1 MVPLRKSTG
10 LAGVTYAI
18 GDSKSNAGKMPA
30 KWEIVWRWSK
40 GLASIKRRN
49 QSAGAEGQN
58 RTVDTGIF
66 SAVLYQL
73 SYLGE

>member
-1 MVPLRKSTG
+1 MSAIERLEEKPERDVATRKE
-10 LAGVTYAI
+10 AW
-18 GDSKSNAGKMPA
+18 D
-30 KWEIVWRWSK
+30 
-40 GLASIKRRN
+40 
-49 QSAGAEGQN
+49 AGAEGQN